1 MQKTFFVWKL
11 FPTFGVLEK
20 VWGLLQKFTTK
31 TKNCL
36 PLLFTISTKDKHSQ
50 PLKWFLLMP
59 CWAFT
64 LAKIFCESWYES
76 NNKDNMYTLFYY
88 WERETNRERERERGK
103 EMSQNIIIEDNF
115 SHCYI
120 IIQIIYLTPL
130 FCSNHCF
137 TLWISKNIGN
147 LWWNLFHWIIDITN
161 RIISFESM
169 TAVYKSTLR
178 MLFIFAI
185 AINDCDFHLQYNIL
199 CKMIQQLLDN
209 ECP

>member
-1 MQKTFFVWKL
+1 MYSSTYQLLSTLLFTNIQFIYKEHVQKTFFVWKL

-20 VWGLLQKFTTK
+20 VWGSLQKFTTK

-88 WERETNRERERERGK
+88 WERERERERERWVRTMLLK
-103 EMSQNIIIEDNF
+103 TILVIAKW
-115 SHCYI
+115 
-120 IIQIIYLTPL
+120 L
-130 FCSNHCF
+130 
-137 TLWISKNIGN
+137 
-147 LWWNLFHWIIDITN
+147 
-161 RIISFESM
+161 
-169 TAVYKSTLR
+169 YKS
-178 MLFIFAI
+178 FI
-185 AINDCDFHLQYNIL
+185 
-199 CKMIQQLLDN
+199 
-209 ECP
+209 